1 MPSNQPC
8 NLWASGHDRYQY
20 DEIQINT
27 VLKLPRILRTDSLS
41 IGVII
46 GWQYFSNIVLLCIYG
61 HLTKSNRL
69 NEISLIAH
77 GPIKLIWYEDTKLYS
92 NILLYLPNQ
101 KTSPNI
107 SRVLSP
113 IKQLPS
119 FFITKGS
126 WCTFATLSLPI

>member
-1 MPSNQPC
+1 M
-8 NLWASGHDRYQY
+8 
-20 DEIQINT
+20 
-27 VLKLPRILRTDSLS
+27 ILRPDSLS

-46 GWQYFSNIVLLCIYG
+46 GWQYFSNIALVCIYG
-61 HLTKSNRL
+61 HLTESNSL

-77 GPIKLIWYEDTKLYS
+77 GPIKMIGYEDTKLYS

-126 WCTFATLSLPI
+126 